1 MPPNVTDGIVTSDAG
16 SESAIGTFNDTNS
29 AAWSAAEVLSH
40 AERAFKYASAAG
52 WIGPMQQA
60 FVAVSFG
67 VMLTVIFIRC
77 EERAH
82 LGKRALQ
89 GQQRM
94 HDSERD
100 ADEEGERLTCCLADF
115 DQLCF
120 RTCCRWFRCVEFD
133 HEPSREMQTSCTPPR
148 ATPPPPPSHT
158 RSVKSAPPILSA
170 PSTRQVPEQFR
181 RREGHGRAYAR
192 FRRRLVGRLH

>member
-1 MPPNVTDGIVTSDAG
+1 MNGSPPPRPIQYAFCHTAPRSGLLPMPPNVTDGIVTSDAG

-148 ATPPPPPSHT
+148 ATPPPPHRT
-158 RSVKSAPPILSA
+158 RAL
-170 PSTRQVPEQFR
+170 
-181 RREGHGRAYAR
+181 
-192 FRRRLVGRLH
+192 